1 MPKMPV
7 QSTGESS
14 QRPGTVVGVAATDA
28 VVVGPEA
35 DEEGTNDKSSV
46 EVVVDVLEV
55 EVEIEVEVD
64 VLKLASET

>member
-1 MPKMPV
+1 M
-7 QSTGESS
+7 
-14 QRPGTVVGVAATDA
+14 AATDA

-55 EVEIEVEVD
+55 EIEVEVEVRELGMLVDGD
-64 VLKLASET
+64 VLGIDAGEVDCA